1 MPAST
6 PYPLAQ
12 ADRCVMCGLC
22 LPHCPTYRISLNEGE
37 SPRGRI
43 ALMSAAARGQL
54 PADSDHLRDHL
65 DHCLGCRACERIC
78 PSGVPYGELIDAAQA
93 QLQAGRPASTRG
105 LQRLALDGI
114 LKHPRRVRAAA
125 AVLRLAQRSG
135 LARLANVIPAPA
147 IRRAASQLPELPPSH
162 SWQPYYP
169 PSGNPRG
176 EVALF
181 TGCLGSVADIA
192 SNQAAITL
200 LNRFG
205 YGVHVPAGQRCFG
218 ALHQHSGDS
227 NGAAAL
233 TRRNQQAF
241 AAFKVEA
248 ILATASACTLTLRE
262 ANPTRQTD
270 IDEVS
275 AFLARQP
282 WPAGLTLRSLQ
293 QSVALHH
300 PCSQVHGLR
309 SHAHTAELLQRIPG
323 IQLQPLPTQAR
334 CCGAAG
340 SYMLRQPALSDQ
352 LGNEV
357 LDQALPADPAS
368 PARTPAPTLLVSA
381 NIGCVIHL
389 QALARQRGEP
399 LEILHPLTLLQR
411 QLPPPP

>member
-1 MPAST
+1 
-6 PYPLAQ
+6 
-12 ADRCVMCGLC
+12 MCGLC
-22 LPHCPTYRISLNEGE
+22 LPHCPTYRLSLNEGE

-54 PADSDHLRDHL
+54 PADSDSLRGHL
-65 DHCLGCRACERIC
+65 DRCLGCRACERVC

-93 QLQAGRPASTRG
+93 QLHAGRPTISRG
-105 LQRLALDGI
+105 LQQLSLNGL

-125 AVLRLAQRSG
+125 GTLRLAQRSG
-135 LARLANVIPAPA
+135 LARLARFIPALG
-147 IRRAASQLPELPPSH
+147 IQRAASQLPDLPPGH
-162 SWQPYYP
+162 DWQPFYP
-169 PSGNPRG
+169 ASGTPRG

-181 TGCLGSVADIA
+181 TGCLGSVADMA

-205 YGVHVPAGQRCFG
+205 YGVHVPPGQRCCG

-227 NGAAAL
+227 DGAAEL
-233 TRRNQQAF
+233 SRRNQQAF
-241 AAFKVEA
+241 APLKVEA

-262 ANPTRQTD
+262 ASDNPGST
-270 IDEVS
+270 IEEVS
-275 AFLARQP
+275 SFLARQP
-282 WPAGLTLRSLQ
+282 WPTGLALRPLA

-309 SHAHTAELLQRIPG
+309 SHAHTRELLQQIPG
-323 IQLQPLPTQAR
+323 IQLRPLPTQAR

-340 SYMLRQPALSDQ
+340 SYMLRQPHLSDQ

-357 LDQALPADPAS
+357 LDEAQPQEGTPAS
-368 PARTPAPTLLVSA
+368 LLVSA
-381 NIGCVIHL
+381 NIGCIIHL
-389 QALARQRGEP
+389 QALARQRGEA

-411 QLPPPP
+411 QLP